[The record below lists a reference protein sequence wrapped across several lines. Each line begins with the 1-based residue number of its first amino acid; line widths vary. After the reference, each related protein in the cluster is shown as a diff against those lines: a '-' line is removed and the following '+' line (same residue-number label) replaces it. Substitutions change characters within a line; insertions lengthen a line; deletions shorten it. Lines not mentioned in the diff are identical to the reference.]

1 MCLTRKQQ
9 HQRQD
14 QLELRYS
21 CLQTVTITTP
31 FNSVPICIIIKN
43 CTCQVHIRSSA
54 LSVVQLVDPFFDGFK
69 VVNSPVLIPRH
80 THLNI
85 IITYIPLN
93 SQINSN
99 PDAQKKKY
107 NLAQRTH
114 NRWVDE
120 QIKSI
125 SARTTDDYPP
135 IVARVTLFLPQ
146 NRWPFVVSGNPS
158 RVICLTN
165 LTNSS

>member
-69 VVNSPVLIPRH
+69 VVNSPVLIRRH

-99 PDAQKKKY
+99 PDAQKKNITWPSGRIIGGSTNKSSRY
-107 NLAQRTH
+107 RPGQRMIT
-114 NRWVDE
+114 RPLSPV
-120 QIKSI
+120 
-125 SARTTDDYPP
+125 
-135 IVARVTLFLPQ
+135 
-146 NRWPFVVSGNPS
+146 
-158 RVICLTN
+158 
-165 LTNSS
+165 